1 MNKFEQ
7 DFLKK
12 YIPEGQEAFHVIHTH
27 PIVVIRNLIVQIIL
41 LLVLPIWFFYFSKT
55 LHKQIPFFYFEIYI
69 FLVFL
74 KIIYDIFNWYN
85 DVWIVTNTSVVVLNW
100 SFFKVKT
107 ESITFENIEW
117 VWVDEDWIFD
127 KLMRKWDVIIHKA
140 GEEELVLENAISPYK
155 AIDAIEEAS
164 TANAD
169 DWGNITE
176 ERFNLLLEALS
187 WVVWEHLWKK
197 EITWTYNEKKE
208 KLKKEILEKAEH
220 TEWTI
225 DLR

>member
-7 DFLKK
+7 DFFKK
-12 YIPEGQEAFHVIHTH
+12 YIPEGQELFHIIHTH
-27 PIVVIRNLIVQIIL
+27 PLVVIRNLIVQIIL
-41 LLVLPIWFFYFSKT
+41 LLVLPIGFFYFSKT

-69 FLVFL
+69 FLVFF

-85 DVWIVTNTSVVVLNW
+85 DVWIVTNTSVVALNW

-107 ESITFENIEW
+107 ESITFENIEG
-117 VWVDEDWIFD
+117 VGVDEDGILD
-127 KLMRKWDVIIHKA
+127 KLMRKGDVIIHKA

-169 DWGNITE
+169 DGGNITE

-187 WVVWEHLWKK
+187 GAVGEHLGKK
-197 EITWTYNEKKE
+197 EITGTYNEKKE

-220 TEWTI
+220 TEGTI

>member
-7 DFLKK
+7 DFFKK
-12 YIPEGQEAFHVIHTH
+12 YIPEGQELFHIIHTH
-27 PIVVIRNLIVQIIL
+27 PLVVIRNLIVQIIL
-41 LLVLPIWFFYFSKT
+41 
-55 LHKQIPFFYFEIYI
+55 
-69 FLVFL
+69 
-74 KIIYDIFNWYN
+74 IYDIFNWYN
-85 DVWIVTNTSVVVLNW
+85 DVWIVTNTSVVALNW

-117 VWVDEDWIFD
+117 VWVDEDWILD

-140 GEEELVLENAISPYK
+140 WEEELVLENAISPYK

-164 TANAD
+164 PANAD

-187 WVVWEHLWKK
+187 WAVWEHLWKK

>member
-85 DVWIVTNTSVVVLNW
+85 DVWIVTNTSVVALNW
-100 SFFKVKT
+100 TFFKVKT
-107 ESITFENIEW
+107 ESKTFENIEW
-117 VWVDEDWIFD
+117 VWVDEDWILD

-140 GEEELVLENAISPYK
+140 WEEELVLENAISPYK

-187 WVVWEHLWKK
+187 WAVWEHLWKK

>member
-74 KIIYDIFNWYN
+74 NIIYDIFNWYN
-85 DVWIVTNTSVVVLNW
+85 DVWIVTNTSVVALNW

>member
-85 DVWIVTNTSVVVLNW
+85 DVWIVTNTSVVALNCF
-100 SFFKVKT
+100 FFKVKT

-117 VWVDEDWIFD
+117 VWVDEDWVFD

-140 GEEELVLENAISPYK
+140 WEEELVLENAISPYK

-187 WVVWEHLWKK
+187 WAVWEHLWKK